1 MVTRNEVIRTLERAG
16 EVLTFNQA
24 EILGIPGFAVESS
37 FGLDGDY
44 KVEAQSFAF
53 QISTVDCSENSIMQ
67 DDEFTME
74 DEVYVYTFV
83 VDKTPIPDLTGFS
96 KLYANLIKRELV

>member
-16 EVLTFNQA
+16 EVLTFSQA

-44 KVEAQSFAF
+44 KVEAQSF
-53 QISTVDCSENSIMQ
+53 V
-67 DDEFTME
+67 
-74 DEVYVYTFV
+74 FV
-83 VDKTPIPDLTGFS
+83 M
-96 KLYANLIKRELV
+96 